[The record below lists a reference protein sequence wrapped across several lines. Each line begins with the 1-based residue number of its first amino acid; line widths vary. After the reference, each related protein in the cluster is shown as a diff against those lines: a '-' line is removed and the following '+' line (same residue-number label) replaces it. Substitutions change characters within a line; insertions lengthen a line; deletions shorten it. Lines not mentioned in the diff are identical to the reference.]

1 MELYIIK
8 NEGFQFTVFDKNCAQ
23 ENVNVIFNTKIV
35 DLDES

>member
-23 ENVNVIFNTKIV
+23 ENVNITKIV